1 VICDAHVKPIVIP
14 RLRHNHVHRPEGFET
29 VTDALEGLPATPDV
43 PLTLAESVAAQLRG
57 LILDGTLPPGT
68 PLRLAPLAQR
78 LGVSVMP
85 VRDALRLLEADRL
98 VVVTPRRGS
107 VVSPLSIEDAEEVYA
122 VRVAL
127 ESLCARHAAERL
139 TDADVAMLEARFVD
153 MEDAERRRDLRAFIE
168 ADHLYHSTLYR
179 LAGRARLFA
188 QIDDLTKRSSRY
200 LPYLYQA
207 WQQAWNPLEAHRP
220 LLEAIRARDAALVGE
235 LTREHM
241 EAAAGRLL
249 EAIRDE
255 GHEGRP
261 TKARRSARWEPDPGD
276 AKTAASP

>member
-1 VICDAHVKPIVIP
+1 MICDAHVKSIVNP
-14 RLRHNHVHRPEGFET
+14 RLRHNHVNRREGFET
-29 VTDALEGLPATPDV
+29 VTDALDGLPATPDV
-43 PLTLAESVAAQLRG
+43 PLTLADSVAAQLRG

-107 VVSPLSIEDAEEVYA
+107 VVSPLSIEDAEEIYA

-139 TDADVAMLEARFVD
+139 TDADVAVLEVRFAE
-153 MEDAERRRDLRAFIE
+153 MEDAEKDRDLRSFIE
-168 ADHLYHSTLYR
+168 ADHLFHRTLYR
-179 LAGRARLFA
+179 LAERPRLLA
-188 QIDDLTKRSSRY
+188 QIEDLTERSSRY
-200 LPYLYQA
+200 LPFLYRA
-207 WQQAWNPLEAHRP
+207 WQMAEDPLDAHRP
-220 LLEAIRARDAALVGE
+220 LLQAVRARDAELVGR

-241 EAAAGRLL
+241 EAAAIRLL
-249 EAIRDE
+249 VAIRDE
-255 GHEGRP
+255 GQDRRAANP
-261 TKARRSARWEPDPGD
+261 RRSARWKPEPGD
-276 AKTAASP
+276 AKTSASP

>member
-1 VICDAHVKPIVIP
+1 MSSQIVDPHV
-14 RLRHNHVHRPEGFET
+14 RHNRAHRREGFAT

-43 PLTLAESVAAQLRG
+43 PLTLAESVAARLRG

-68 PLRLAPLAQR
+68 QLRLAPLAQR

-107 VVSPLSIEDAEEVYA
+107 VVSPLSIDDAEEIYA

-139 TDADVAMLEARFVD
+139 TDADIEALEVRFTE
-153 MEDAERRRDLRAFIE
+153 MEDAERRRDLPSFIA
-168 ADHLYHSTLYR
+168 ADHLFHSTLYR
-179 LAGRARLFA
+179 LADRPRLVA
-188 QIDDLTKRSSRY
+188 QIADLTERSSRY
-200 LPYLYQA
+200 LPHLYRA
-207 WQQAWNPLEAHRP
+207 WQMAEDPLDAHRP
-220 LLEAIRARDAALVGE
+220 LLEAVRARDSDLVGE

-241 EAAAGRLL
+241 EAAARRLL
-249 EAIRDE
+249 AAIRDE
-255 GHEGRP
+255 DHDRRP
-261 TKARRSARWEPDPGD
+261 TKAHRTARWKPGAAD
-276 AKTAASP
+276 APTR

>member
-1 VICDAHVKPIVIP
+1 M
-14 RLRHNHVHRPEGFET
+14 
-29 VTDALEGLPATPDV
+29 TDALESLLATPTLK
-43 PLTLAESVAAQLRG
+43 LTLAESVAIRLRG

-107 VVSPLSIEDAEEVYA
+107 VVSPLSIEDAEEIYA

-139 TDADVAMLEARFVD
+139 TDADITALELRFAEMD
-153 MEDAERRRDLRAFIE
+153 DAERNGDLQSFIE
-168 ADHLYHSTLYR
+168 ADHLFHSTLYR
-179 LAGRARLFA
+179 LADRPRLLA
-188 QIDDLTKRSSRY
+188 QIADLTERSSRY
-200 LPYLYQA
+200 LPFLYRA
-207 WQQAWNPLEAHRP
+207 WQMVEDPLDAHRP
-220 LLEAIRARDAALVGE
+220 LLSAVRARDADLIGE

-241 EAAAGRLL
+241 EAATRRLL
-249 EAIRDE
+249 AVIGDD
-255 GHEGRP
+255 GPDGRP
-261 TKARRSARWEPDPGD
+261 TKAHRAARWKPKADDSTTPVIL
-276 AKTAASP
+276 